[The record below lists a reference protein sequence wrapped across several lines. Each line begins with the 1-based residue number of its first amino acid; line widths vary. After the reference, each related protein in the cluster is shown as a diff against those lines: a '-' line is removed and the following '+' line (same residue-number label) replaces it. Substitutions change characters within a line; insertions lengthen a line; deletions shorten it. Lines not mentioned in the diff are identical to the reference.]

1 MSENK
6 TNETKVY
13 KKSASY
19 LQSRELVVRDS
30 TRRRRSVRFSTAHGN
45 QSEPEP
51 KPKHEPEPEPKNV
64 PGTYPLGLNSTKQ
77 INTGSKPKALN
88 TPPNQEATD
97 ELALMYSGGARKQ
110 IPSRKKS
117 QKKKRSRKS
126 KKN

>member
-1 MSENK
+1 MSEDNPMREQS
-6 TNETKVY
+6 NETKVY
-13 KKSASY
+13 EKSASY

-30 TRRRRSVRFSTAHGN
+30 TSRRHSVRFSPETGN
-45 QSEPEP
+45 
-51 KPKHEPEPEPKNV
+51 EPEPKNV

-77 INTGSKPKALN
+77 INTSPQPKALN
-88 TPPNQEATD
+88 TNPNQKETG